1 MEESLEGLIQRIV
14 SLKEDLSA
22 QKVDRFEDVEVQ
34 ELVCDGWSTGART
47 EHRIESMPICIAD
60 EEKREATKSELEQIY
75 CSSEWYS
82 ARYVAGLA
90 LGLPKD
96 RLENDLKRWKAV
108 LKKDLR
114 LPKTELENVGK
125 TMYTASDY
133 AGKVWDAEVIVPH
146 FKKVKNYEN
155 IEKISKAKEDMKG
168 LGYSSMSLFAL
179 RHPIAATIA
188 AAAAVSGAGYVLV
201 QYLSK

>member
-1 MEESLEGLIQRIV
+1 MEEKLEDVIQRIA

-22 QKVDRFEDVEVQ
+22 QKVDGFEQAEVQ
-34 ELVCDGWSTGART
+34 ELVCDGWSTGSRT
-47 EHRIESMPICIAD
+47 EYRTESMPIFIAD
-60 EEKREATKSELEQIY
+60 EAKREAAKSGLEQLY
-75 CSSEWYS
+75 CSSDWYT
-82 ARYVAGLA
+82 ARHAAGMA
-90 LGLPKD
+90 LGMPQD
-96 RLENDLKRWKAV
+96 RLKDDLKRWKVV

-114 LPKTELENVGK
+114 LPKTELKDVGK
-125 TMYTASDY
+125 TMYTTSDY
-133 AGKVWDAEVIVPH
+133 AGKVWDSEVVVPD

-155 IEKISKAKEDMKG
+155 IQKISKAREDMKG

-179 RHPIAATIA
+179 RHPVAAIIS